1 MSRMKWDATG
11 EHYYETGVKNG
22 ALYVQDSNGAYPEGV
37 VWNGLTAV
45 TESPSGADTTA
56 LYADDQKYL
65 NLIAAEDFGATIEAY
80 TYPDQFGECD
90 GTATIATGVRIGQQA
105 RKTFGLAYRTI
116 LGNDVA
122 GESYGYK
129 IHLIYGAVAAPS
141 EKAYETVNDSPDAI
155 TFSWELSTT
164 PVAVPNYK
172 ATANVEINSTDFAQA
187 PEKLALLEAVLY
199 GVDAEEFSASA
210 TYAVGD
216 AVTHEEGSTD
226 KTYICKT
233 AIATAGV
240 WDASKWIEVTKPGP
254 RLPLPSELITLM
266 ADPTPAT

>member
-1 MSRMKWDATG
+1 MPKLKWDETG

-22 ALYVQDSNGAYPEGV
+22 VLYVMNSSGQYPTGV

-45 TESPSGADTTA
+45 TESPTGADTTA

-65 NLIAAEDFGATIEAY
+65 NLIAAEDFEATIEAY
-80 TYPDQFGECD
+80 TYPKEFGQCD
-90 GTATIATGVRIGQQA
+90 GSAVIATGIRIGQQS

-122 GESYGYK
+122 GDAYGYK

-164 PVAVPNYK
+164 PVPVTGYK
-172 ATANVEINSTDFAQA
+172 ATANVEIDSTDFAEM
-187 PEKLALLEAVLY
+187 PEKLALLEAILY
-199 GVDAEEFSASA
+199 GVDADEFSESA
-210 TYAVGD
+210 TYKVGD
-216 AVTHEEGSTD
+216 AVTKTESSGSETVE

-233 AIATAGV
+233 PIETAGA
-240 WDASKWIEVTKPGP
+240 WDAEKWIEVTTPGP
-254 RLPLPSELITLM
+254 RLPLPNELMTLM
-266 ADPTPAT
+266 A

>member
-1 MSRMKWDATG
+1 MPKLKWDETG

-22 ALYVQDSNGAYPEGV
+22 VLYVMNSSGQYPTGV

-45 TESPSGADTTA
+45 TESPTGADTTA

-65 NLIAAEDFGATIEAY
+65 NLIAAEDFEATIEAY
-80 TYPDQFGECD
+80 TYPKEFGQCD
-90 GTATIATGVRIGQQA
+90 GSAVIATGIRIGQQS

-122 GESYGYK
+122 GDAYGYK

-164 PVAVPNYK
+164 PVPVTGYK
-172 ATANVEINSTDFAQA
+172 ATANVEIDSTDFAEI
-187 PEKLALLEAVLY
+187 PEKLALLEAILY
-199 GVDAEEFSASA
+199 GVDAEEYDSTK
-210 TYAVGD
+210 TYKIGD
-216 AVTHEEGSTD
+216 AVTHTESETAV
-226 KTYICKT
+226 TYVAAEDDIT
-233 AIATAGV
+233 GT
-240 WDASKWIEVTKPGP
+240 WDAEKWIVVTTPGP
-254 RLPLPSELITLM
+254 RLPLPNELMTLM
-266 ADPTPAT
+266 A